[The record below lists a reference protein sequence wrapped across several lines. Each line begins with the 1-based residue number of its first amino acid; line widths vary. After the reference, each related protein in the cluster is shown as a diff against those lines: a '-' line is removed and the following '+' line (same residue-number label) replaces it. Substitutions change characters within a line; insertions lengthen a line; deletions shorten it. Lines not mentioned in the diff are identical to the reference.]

1 MIDVELTVIASI
13 PREQVVAARRCIA
26 TLDRFARR
34 PLIGARL
41 TLRRDGR
48 PRTQDSY
55 VADGD
60 VLFDGRV
67 LVAHAAAPTAVEAAA
82 AVAER
87 LRRQLRDRV
96 GAGVALRNDPRAIR
110 AAEPL
115 PIRLKPPERR
125 EIVHRRTF
133 AEEPEATLQAVVDM
147 LEDAEDFHLFHHVR
161 TGEDVVVHWC
171 DDRRRIGLLFPPGS
185 VLADEGDLLAVR
197 PSWYSS
203 PLPFATARAEMDVA
217 NYRFLYFIDAADD
230 RGRVIYLRADGDYGV
245 VEPAP

>member
-1 MIDVELTVIASI
+1 MIDVDLTVIASI
-13 PREQVVAARRCIA
+13 PREQVVAAHRCIA

-48 PRTQDSY
+48 PRSQDAY
-55 VADGD
+55 VADAD

-67 LVAHAAAPTAVEAAA
+67 LVAHAAAPTAVEAAE

-87 LRRQLRDRV
+87 LRRQMRDRV
-96 GAGVALRNDPRAIR
+96 GAEVALRNEPRAIE
-110 AAEPL
+110 AAGA
-115 PIRLKPPERR
+115 PIPLKPPERR
-125 EIVHRRTF
+125 DIVHRRTF

-147 LEDAEDFHLFHHVR
+147 LADAEDFHLFCHVR

-171 DDRRRIGLLFPPGS
+171 DDRRRIGLLFPQGS

-197 PSWYSS
+197 PSWYSD
-203 PLPFATARAEMDVA
+203 PLPFDAARAEMDVA
-217 NYRFLYFIDAADD
+217 NYRFLYFIDAADE